1 MALPSVFD
9 PKTTEETFKRLEKIT
24 YVSKP
29 QWGKMNS
36 AQMLAH
42 LNVAYDLAYDKIQ
55 VKNSGFKKFILK
67 LLVKPMVVGE
77 KGYKKNSQTAPE
89 FIIADER
96 DFEKEKSKFIDNVKQ
111 TEAHGAKYFEGNES
125 KSVGVMTAKEWSN
138 QFYKHIDHHFSQF
151 GV

>member
-9 PKTTEETFKRLEKIT
+9 PKTTEETFTRLEKIS

-55 VKNSGFKKFILK
+55 SPTNFFTKILLK
-67 LLVKPMVVGE
+67 LLVKPIVTNE
-77 KGYKKNSQTAPE
+77 KPYKKNSHTVLFGLAVCVPQC
-89 FIIADER
+89 ILY
-96 DFEKEKSKFIDNVKQ
+96 N
-111 TEAHGAKYFEGNES
+111 
-125 KSVGVMTAKEWSN
+125 
-138 QFYKHIDHHFSQF
+138 SQIC
-151 GV
+151 

>member
-9 PKTTEETFKRLEKIT
+9 PKTTEETFNRLEKIS

-29 QWGKMNS
+29 HWGKMNS

-55 VKNSGFKKFILK
+55 SPTNFFTKILLK
-67 LLVKPMVVGE
+67 LLVKPIVTNE
-77 KGYKKNSQTAPE
+77 KPYKKNSHTAPI
-89 FIIADER
+89 FIITNEH
-96 DFEKEKSKFIDNVKQ
+96 DFEKEKSIFIDNVKK
-111 TEAHGAKYFEGNES
+111 TEAN
-125 KSVGVMTAKEWSN
+125 GVPFFDGKISSSFGKMTAREWSN
-138 QFYKHIDHHFSQF
+138 QFYKHIDHHFRQF